1 MQITLKQSHV
11 EAAIRDYV
19 AKAGITF
26 PVDDINFTAGRGKD
40 GLTATVEMEDPF
52 AVDAAPS
59 SSTGKTVKVEKT
71 EPAFTSSATASVKAK
86 PEPVEEAPQEE
97 EEANASDST
106 EANEPTLEL
115 EEEPVSQPA
124 PPFAAEEGEPEPT
137 PAPKK
142 EKVSLFG

>member
-59 SSTGKTVKVEKT
+59 SNAKPAKVEKT
-71 EPAFTSSATASVKAK
+71 EPAFASAPVKAK

-97 EEANASDST
+97 ETVDSSDST
-106 EANEPTLEL
+106 EANEPTPEVE

-124 PPFAAEEGEPEPT
+124 PPFAAEEEEPEPT